1 MPTTL
6 TAPAVS
12 PELDVDAR
20 LLVDEI
26 ERYLA
31 ARVRTTAHP
40 LVTKTTQEL
49 IAEAL
54 GTVQSPIGDSSPA
67 PFLAAPGRVLRLLPD
82 WVLSFPVLRQLHGG
96 GRHISAAE
104 HLELTALVIERYGW
118 AHGQLR
124 SRSGRRCILGAQ
136 AVLFR
141 LGYGDE
147 DTVAAAADRLQGVL
161 AARGIT
167 QPYHQWNDGP
177 GRTQAEVLYLVRQAA
192 TAAREAGR

>member
-1 MPTTL
+1 MTTA
-6 TAPAVS
+6 TATLPL
-12 PELDVDAR
+12 PLDTDAKQ
-20 LLVDEI
+20 LVDEI

-54 GTVQSPIGDSSPA
+54 GTPLAPAADEVPA
-67 PFLAAPGRVLRLLPD
+67 PVLTAPSRLLRLLPD

-96 GRHISAAE
+96 GRAITAAE

-118 AHGQLR
+118 ASGKLR
-124 SRSGRRCILGAQ
+124 TRSGRRCILGAQ
-136 AVLFR
+136 AVLYR

-147 DTVAAAADRLQGVL
+147 STVHAAAGHLQAVL

-167 QPYHQWNDGP
+167 QLYHQWNDGP
-177 GRTQAEVLYLVRQAA
+177 DHTREEVLYLVRQAA
-192 TAAREAGR
+192 NVARSAR